1 MATAAVDWQPIVE
14 GIKASLETDVPNV
27 GGLDVYYDAGKFDLT
42 VDYMPACTIWL
53 GGSTFE
59 TIRLGKESGRLAYR
73 ESKQI
78 FLLCMVYKAGME
90 DEDSI
95 WLNAHGQCEDLLRLI
110 LNAITTDTTIGG
122 LVMTSR
128 LVEVVK
134 NPPEQPEDEQFQAAR
149 IELIATK
156 SWFA

>member
-1 MATAAVDWQPIVE
+1 MATEAIDWQPVVE
-14 GIKASLETDVPNV
+14 GIKATLETDVPSV
-27 GGLDVYYDAGKFDLT
+27 GGQNIYYDAGKFDLT

-78 FLLCMVYKAGME
+78 FLLVMVYKAGIE

-110 LNAITTDTTIGG
+110 LNSLTADTTIGG
-122 LVMTSR
+122 QVMSSR
-128 LVEVVK
+128 LVEIVK
-134 NPPEQPEDEQFQAAR
+134 DPPEEPEDEQFQAAR
-149 IELIATK
+149 IEITAKK